1 MIIRWLEKSLNDV
14 EDIRDYIKKDSEYY
28 AYEFTKK
35 IIEHSELL
43 LTSPKM
49 GRVVPEV
56 KNKNIRELI
65 YCNYRIIYRLY
76 NDEIQILSVIHGS
89 RDLRKKK
96 NRNWEVN

>member
-1 MIIRWLEKSLNDV
+1 MIIRWLEKSLNDI
-14 EDIRDYIKKDSEYY
+14 EDIRDYIKRDSEYY
-28 AYEFTKK
+28 AYEFTKR

-49 GRVVPEV
+49 GRIVPEV

-65 YCNYRIIYRLY
+65 YHNYRIIYRLH

-89 RDLRKKK
+89 RDLGKKK
-96 NRNWEVN
+96 NRNWEIN